1 MTTLITGVGLIGT
14 SFAQYALER
23 QENLV
28 FYDFQSRTNYLT
40 SKLGNQDIKVIQKDI
55 RDLPG
60 LIEVIQDNT
69 IDTVVHTAGLIGNKV
84 STPLYS
90 GLQINVM
97 GMINVL
103 EAVRLTGVKRLVHI
117 SSFGVYDGRRTK
129 NQPVSESDALGPGRA
144 YGNSKAVKELL
155 AETYQLEF
163 GFELIM
169 LRVANVYGLGHFG
182 GGSGGGEKIQNLLK
196 AGIRGKT
203 AEIPQNQTM
212 DFEYI
217 YCCDVGRAVDL
228 AATIPMP
235 DQTIMN
241 IGTGQ
246 ITPFEEL
253 VTIAQE
259 ILPKLKVKIIPGKS
273 PAVSSKQPLEISR
286 AEKYLEWKPTYD
298 MRSGLCEYIK
308 DLEVAMQPNK

>member
-1 MTTLITGVGLIGT
+1 
-14 SFAQYALER
+14 
-23 QENLV
+23 
-28 FYDFQSRTNYLT
+28 
-40 SKLGNQDIKVIQKDI
+40 
-55 RDLPG
+55 
-60 LIEVIQDNT
+60 
-69 IDTVVHTAGLIGNKV
+69 
-84 STPLYS
+84 
-90 GLQINVM
+90 
-97 GMINVL
+97 
-103 EAVRLTGVKRLVHI
+103 
-117 SSFGVYDGRRTK
+117 
-129 NQPVSESDALGPGRA
+129 
-144 YGNSKAVKELL
+144 
-155 AETYQLEF
+155 
-163 GFELIM
+163 
-169 LRVANVYGLGHFG
+169 
-182 GGSGGGEKIQNLLK
+182 
-196 AGIRGKT
+196 
-203 AEIPQNQTM
+203 M

-259 ILPKLKVKIIPGKS
+259 ILPKLKVKIIPGQS